1 MLEAHRDKPDS
12 RPAPN
17 TVSYNCVLHAWS
29 RSSSESAV
37 ERAEA
42 ILQFMIKSNDP
53 KIAPDAYSFT
63 SVLNTLAKSK
73 QPNKAQRARQYLEM
87 MLNMHAQTK
96 RNALRPT
103 QVPFNAVLNAAAF
116 SALGTPEEE
125 QRMALK
131 TAVETFSLVKKL
143 SIQPDMISYGNMLKV
158 VANLVPRG
166 STRTEM
172 GLQLFNGCCQ
182 DGLVGELVW
191 NEARRAMPSKALVG
205 LFRNQ
210 PKPLSAMRVQ
220 DLPRSWR
227 KNLPKER
234 RMHAKRKG
242 KPKEK
247 PDPAEARRREPVK
260 RFRNI
265 SEQSYQ
271 SGRDV

>member
-1 MLEAHRDKPDS
+1 
-12 RPAPN
+12 
-17 TVSYNCVLHAWS
+17 
-29 RSSSESAV
+29 
-37 ERAEA
+37 
-42 ILQFMIKSNDP
+42 MIKSDDP
-53 KIAPDAYSFT
+53 SIAPDAYSFT
-63 SVLNTLAKSK
+63 SVLNTLAKSE
-73 QPNKAQRARQYLEM
+73 QPNKAQRAREYLDM
-87 MLNMHAQTK
+87 MLNMHAKTK
-96 RNALRPT
+96 KDALQPT

-131 TAVETFSLVKKL
+131 IAVGTFSLMKKL
-143 SIQPDMISYGNMLKV
+143 AIRPDMISYGNMLKC
-158 VANLVPRG
+158 VANLVPFG

-172 GLQLFNGCCQ
+172 GLQLFKGCCQ
-182 DGLVGELVW
+182 DGLVGDLVW
-191 NEARRAMPSKALVG
+191 NEARRALPAKVLSN

-234 RMHAKRKG
+234 RMHAKQKQQ
-242 KPKEK
+242 EL
-247 PDPAEARRREPVK
+247 PDPAEIKRKEPVR

-265 SEQSYQ
+265 SEASYQ